1 MYGDSGKEW
10 ADSREERGDSGRGI
24 LERNGKGLRIVG
36 KRGDIVTKKEVECL
50 TSCYS
55 HIIVNCWPLYTYIMP
70 PLSITFPPMQCVLV
84 SPEGNAVT
92 VNKPESRRRQSQIGI
107 DDFGEL
113 VRSDTNNTHNFFY
126 DIVFS
131 PK

>member
-1 MYGDSGKEW
+1 M
-10 ADSREERGDSGRGI
+10 
-24 LERNGKGLRIVG
+24 VG
-36 KRGDIVTKKEVECL
+36 KRGGYSDKEKGRVSNQL
-50 TSCYS
+50 LYS

-70 PLSITFPPMQCVLV
+70 SLSITFPPMQCVLV

-113 VRSDTNNTHNFFY
+113 VRTDTNNTHNFFY